1 MLTLERVAP
10 RQAPTGV
17 VETAV
22 DFLRCGG
29 RLPILCKLLVAAVD
43 LARGDR
49 TAALKT
55 LRELGKLAAGRL

>member
-43 LARGDR
+43 LVDVAITQVR
-49 TAALKT
+49 
-55 LRELGKLAAGRL
+55 